1 MYNEFCKELSGT
13 YDLIEMNDECHFLTI
28 QKLTH
33 GSHNFTSGQCL
44 TCRAMRLSWAQS
56 NGTNIMKKI
65 GEVEFVIIGP
75 MERVEI

>member
-1 MYNEFCKELSGT
+1 MYNQFCKELSGT

-28 QKLTH
+28 QKLTRR
-33 GSHNFTSGQCL
+33 SHNFTFSQCS
-44 TCRAMRLSWAQS
+44 TCRATRWLWAQL

-75 MERVEI
+75 MERDL